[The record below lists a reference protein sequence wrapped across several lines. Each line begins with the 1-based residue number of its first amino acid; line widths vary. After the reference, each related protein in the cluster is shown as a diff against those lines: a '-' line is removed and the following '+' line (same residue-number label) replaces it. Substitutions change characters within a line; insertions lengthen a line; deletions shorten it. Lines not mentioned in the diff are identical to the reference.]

1 MNDFMIETPYRI
13 VYEEYPNY
21 LYALVHG
28 EEYGYEVLSGFLR
41 EIAEECKRRR
51 FHQVCIEENITG
63 TASEEDVARIATEL
77 ADLGFA
83 NIRMAYIDRFQE
95 QAEMNEIGQDI
106 AVDHGVDVQIFKDQL
121 EAENWLAKRGSAAV

>member
-28 EEYGYEVLSGFLR
+28 EEYGYEILSGFLR
-41 EIAEECKRRR
+41 EIAKECKSRG
-51 FHQVCIEENITG
+51 FDQVCIEENITG

-77 ADLGFA
+77 AELGFA

-95 QAEMNEIGQDI
+95 QAEMNEMGQDI
-106 AVDHGVDVQIFKDQL
+106 AVDNGADVQIFKDQL
-121 EAENWLAKRGSAAV
+121 EAERWLAKRGSATI

>member
-1 MNDFMIETPYRI
+1 MNDFMIETQYRI

-28 EEYGYEVLSGFLR
+28 EEYGYEILSGFLR
-41 EIAEECKRRR
+41 EIAQECKRRG
-51 FHQVCIEENITG
+51 FDQVCIEENITG
-63 TASEEDVARIATEL
+63 TASEEDVARIAAEL

-95 QAEMNEIGQDI
+95 QAEMNEMGQDI

-121 EAENWLAKRGSAAV
+121 EAERWLAKRGSASV

>member
-28 EEYGYEVLSGFLR
+28 EEYGYEILSAFLR
-41 EIAEECKRRR
+41 EIADECRRR
-51 FHQVCIEENITG
+51 SFDQVCIEENITG
-63 TASEEDVARIATEL
+63 TASKEDVARIATEL

-95 QAEMNEIGQDI
+95 QAEMNEMGQDI

-121 EAENWLAKRGSAAV
+121 AAENWLAKRGSATV